1 MKKKIICVRIQENV
15 NIKIKINNPF
25 KYCTE
30 KKLLSSWLVIFN
42 ELWDKTG

>member
-30 KKLLSSWLVIFN
+30 EQANVVLARYLR
-42 ELWDKTG
+42 